1 MPLPV
6 WVPGEVMASSDV
18 NSYFVPQAVV
28 KASTTA
34 RPSNTTITADPA
46 LTVTLAAGGLYE
58 IRCMVYF
65 AGGNAVGYLQWNWT
79 TPGSGFFSYL
89 ATYAA
94 QGGGVD
100 AGYSNIVAGV
110 QLGAASVVG
119 PAWTSG
125 TGTPWCVFMT
135 GLANGGTGGA
145 LTFNWAQA
153 SSNATATSVLSNSYI
168 VATRIAT

>member
-6 WVPGEVMASSDV
+6 YVPGQVLASADV
-18 NSYFVPQAVV
+18 NSYFLPQVVV
-28 KASTTA
+28 KTSNTA
-34 RPSNTTITADPA
+34 RANNTISADPA

-58 IRCMVYF
+58 IRCMVYY
-65 AGGNAVGYLQWNWT
+65 AGGNALGYLQWNWT
-79 TPGSGFFSYL
+79 APGSGFFTYL

-100 AGYSNIVAGV
+100 AGYSNAVAGV
-110 QLGAASVVG
+110 QLGAASTVG

-125 TGTPWCVFMT
+125 IGTPWCLYMT

-145 LTFNWAQA
+145 LTFNWGQA
-153 SSNATATSVLSNSYI
+153 ATNATATSVLLNSYL
-168 VATRIAT
+168 VA